1 MKITESI
8 PVWLI
13 YYFGDYGPQLEYIFT
28 DKDIAEKSLK
38 QCKDEDKNPGR
49 WRIVERYTSTE

>member
-13 YYFGDYGPQLEYIFT
+13 YFRGDYGPQLEFIFT
-28 DKDIAEKSLK
+28 DKAVAEKALK
-38 QCKDEDKNPGR
+38 QCKDEDKNPSR
-49 WRIVERYTSTE
+49 WTMIERYTSTE

>member
-38 QCKDEDKNPGR
+38 Q
-49 WRIVERYTSTE
+49 